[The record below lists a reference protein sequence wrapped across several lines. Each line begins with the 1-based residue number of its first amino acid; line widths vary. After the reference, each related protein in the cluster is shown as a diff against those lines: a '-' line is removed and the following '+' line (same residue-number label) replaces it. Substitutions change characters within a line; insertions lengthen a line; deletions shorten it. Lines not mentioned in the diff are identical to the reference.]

1 MANTKGFA
9 ALGLS
14 KELQDAV
21 HAMGFT
27 DPTPIQKEA
36 IPEALKGRD
45 LIGQARTGTGK
56 TAAYVLPSVERIRRA
71 HPEGGSVR
79 LLTLCPTR
87 ELALQV
93 TGEVEK
99 MTDGTGFRPLS
110 VYGGASIERQVR
122 ALRQGVDAVVGTPG
136 RVIDLVNR
144 QELKLDAVEILVL
157 DEADRM
163 LDMGFIDDIR
173 YILSKLPR
181 ERQTMLFSAT
191 MPPEIMALADD
202 HMQSP
207 ITIQVSAD
215 VLTVPTTEQVF
226 YRVGRRNKM
235 WALTRILEAEKVNRA
250 LVFCN
255 TKRGVDL
262 VTRRLKEAHFQ
273 AEAIHGDFTQARRE
287 AVLRQFRD
295 GKLKLLVASD
305 VAARGLDIEETSHV
319 INYDTPDSPE
329 SYVHRVGRTSRA
341 GREGKAITFVTKE
354 DEGAIQEI
362 QVFAG
367 TRIHEEALPE
377 ESRRDRVRK
386 VVDFDHLANAFGMVP
401 LEVDVGTKDGLRTY
415 DLVRFL
421 HKVAGVEESM
431 IGHIELGESSTRFDV
446 HKARVESVMR
456 GLKKSKWR
464 GRPIR
469 VEMRAE

>member
-1 MANTKGFA
+1 VPKAKGFPG
-9 ALGLS
+9 LGLS
-14 KELQDAV
+14 KELTDAV
-21 HAMGFT
+21 ADMGFV
-27 DPTPIQKEA
+27 DPTPIQLQA

-56 TAAYVLPSVERIRRA
+56 TAAYVLPSVDRIRRA
-71 HPEGGSVR
+71 HPRGGVVR
-79 LLTLCPTR
+79 LLVLCPTR

-99 MTDGTGFRPLS
+99 MTATTDFRVLS
-110 VYGGASIERQVR
+110 VYGGASIEKQVR

-136 RVIDLVNR
+136 RVIDLTNR
-144 QELKLDAVEILVL
+144 RELKLDAVDVLVL

-173 YILSKLPR
+173 YILSKLPAT
-181 ERQTMLFSAT
+181 RQTLLFSAT

-202 HMQSP
+202 HMRNP
-207 ITIQVSAD
+207 LTVQVSAD

-262 VTRRLKEAHFQ
+262 VTRRLKEANMH
-273 AEAIHGDFTQARRE
+273 ADALHGDFSQARRE
-287 AVLRQFRD
+287 AVLRKFRE
-295 GKLKLLVASD
+295 GKVRLLVASD

-354 DEGAIQEI
+354 DEGAVHEI

-367 TRIHEEALPE
+367 TRIREEELPE
-377 ESRRDRVRK
+377 PSREDRIRM

-401 LEVDVGTKDGLRTY
+401 LEVNIGTKDGLRTY

-421 HKVAGVEESM
+421 GKIARVEESM
-431 IGHIELGESSTRFDV
+431 IGHIEIGDASTRFDV
-446 HKARVESVMR
+446 HKQRVERVLQSLR
-456 GLKKSKWR
+456 KTKWR
-464 GRPIR
+464 GRAIR
-469 VEMRAE
+469 VDLRAS

>member
-1 MANTKGFA
+1 MASGQGFA

-14 KELQDAV
+14 KDLLAAV
-21 HAMGFT
+21 EAMGFEE
-27 DPTPIQKEA
+27 PTPIQQQA

-71 HPEGGSVR
+71 HPEGHAVR
-79 LLTLCPTR
+79 LLVLCPTR

-99 MTDGTGFRPLS
+99 MTHMTDFRPLS
-110 VYGGASIERQVR
+110 VYGGASIERQVS
-122 ALRQGVDAVVGTPG
+122 ALRKGVDGVVGTPG
-136 RVIDLVNR
+136 RIIDLVNR
-144 QELKLDAVEILVL
+144 RELRLDGVEVLVL

-181 ERQTMLFSAT
+181 ERQTLLFSAT

-207 ITIQVSAD
+207 LTIQVSSD

-226 YRVGRRNKM
+226 HRIGRRNKL

-250 LVFCN
+250 LIFCN

-262 VTRRLKEAHFQ
+262 VTRRLKEANFD
-273 AEAIHGDFTQARRE
+273 AEALHGDFSQARRE
-287 AVLRQFRD
+287 AVLRQYRE
-295 GKLKLLVASD
+295 GKVRLLVASD

-354 DEGAIQEI
+354 DEGAIHEI

-367 TRIHEEALPE
+367 TRIREVLLPDP
-377 ESRRDRVRK
+377 SRRDRVRK

-421 HKVAGVEESM
+421 AKIASVEESM
-431 IGHIELGESSTRFDV
+431 IGHIEIGESSTRFDV
-446 HKARVESVMR
+446 HKARVERVMR
-456 GLKKSKWR
+456 SLERSKWR

-469 VEMRAE
+469 VEMRGG

>member
-1 MANTKGFA
+1 
-9 ALGLS
+9 
-14 KELQDAV
+14 
-21 HAMGFT
+21 MGFEE
-27 DPTPIQKEA
+27 PTPIQEQA

-56 TAAYVLPSVERIRRA
+56 TAAYVLPSVDRIRKA
-71 HPEGGSVR
+71 HPEGGTVHF
-79 LLTLCPTR
+79 LILCPTR

-99 MTDGTGFRPLS
+99 MTDHTDFRPLS

-122 ALRQGVDAVVGTPG
+122 ALRQGVDCVVGTPG
-136 RVIDLVNR
+136 RIIDLVNR
-144 QELKLDAVEILVL
+144 RELRLDSVEILVL

-173 YILSKLPR
+173 YILSKLPSQ
-181 ERQTMLFSAT
+181 RQTMLFSAT
-191 MPPEIMALADD
+191 MPPEIMALADN

-207 ITIQVSAD
+207 LTVQVSSD

-235 WALTRILEAEKVNRA
+235 WALTRILQAEDVNRA
-250 LVFCN
+250 LIFCN

-262 VTRRLKEAHFQ
+262 VTRRLKEANFD
-273 AEAIHGDFTQARRE
+273 AEALHGDFSQASRE
-287 AVLRQFRD
+287 SVLRKYRE
-295 GKLKLLVASD
+295 GKVRLLVASD

-341 GREGKAITFVTKE
+341 GREGKAIMFVTKE
-354 DEGAIQEI
+354 EEGAIHEI

-367 TRIHEEALPE
+367 ALIQEEELPVP
-377 ESRRDRVRK
+377 SRSDRVRK
-386 VVDFDHLANAFGMVP
+386 VVDFDHVANAFGMVP
-401 LEVDVGTKDGLRTY
+401 IEVDVGTKDGLRTY

-421 HKVAGVEESM
+421 AKIASVEESM
-431 IGHIELGESSTRFDV
+431 IGHIEIGEDSTGFEV
-446 HKARVESVMR
+446 HKQRIERVLRSLR
-456 GLKKSKWR
+456 RSKWR

-469 VEMRAE
+469 VELRET